1 MRAGLILLS
10 LAYVLSQFFRAF
22 LAVLGGVLQRD
33 IGAGPA
39 DLAFASGLWF
49 IVFAAMQLPVG
60 WALDRVG
67 PRWTASVLLALGGG
81 GGALIFAMATAPVH
95 VNIAMALIGVGC
107 SPVLMA
113 SYYIFARQFPAAQ
126 FATLAAVMLGVGTLG
141 NLVASYPMALAA
153 ETMGWRA
160 SLVGLAGITVAAA
173 VGIAL
178 GVKDPER
185 VSTGPRGSVLDLLK
199 MRALWPIFPLM
210 FVAYAPAAAIRGL
223 WIGPYLHDVFGL
235 DTAQLGQASLVMGVA
250 MIAGTFAYGPLDRL
264 FGTQKWVCLIGNLLC
279 GAATMALTLLVGQG
293 VGLSIALC
301 ALIGLFGSSFP
312 MMIAHARGF
321 MPAHLVGRGVT
332 LLNLFG
338 IGGVGVMQFGSG
350 PLHGAATAAGGIQ
363 AGYVALFAFFG
374 ISILAGCVIY
384 LFSRDS
390 GA

>member
-1 MRAGLILLS
+1 MRTGLILLC
-10 LAYVLSQFFRAF
+10 LGYLLSQFFRSF

-67 PRWTASVLLALGGG
+67 PRRTAAVLLALGGG
-81 GGALIFAMATAPVH
+81 GGALIFAMATVPAH
-95 VNIAMALIGVGC
+95 VSIAMALIGVGC

-153 ETMGWRA
+153 ETVGWRA
-160 SLVGLAGITVAAA
+160 SLLGLAGISIAAA

-178 GVKDPER
+178 SVKDPER
-185 VSTGPRGSVLDLLK
+185 VTTGPRGSVLDLLK
-199 MRALWPIFPLM
+199 MRALWPIFPMM
-210 FVAYAPAAAIRGL
+210 FVAYAPAGAIRGL

-264 FGTQKWVCLIGNLLC
+264 FGTQKWVCLIGNLMC
-279 GAATMALTLLVGQG
+279 GAATMALAVLVGQG

-312 MMIAHARGF
+312 MIIAHARGF
-321 MPAHLVGRGVT
+321 LPAHLVGRGVT

-338 IGGVGVMQFGSG
+338 VGGVGVMQFGSG
-350 PLHGAATAAGGIQ
+350 PVHGAATAAGGVQ
-363 AGYVALFAFFG
+363 AGYAALFAFFG
-374 ISILAGCVIY
+374 ISILVGCLIY

-390 GA
+390 QA